1 MVFPLGDDNRDRKGW
16 PVVNIGLIA
25 ANIFVFV
32 VFQGMGTNEKFTMA
46 FSTVPA
52 EIISGRDVV
61 TDARVEE
68 IPSSTGRP
76 IRVKVPG
83 LEPTPIPVYFTLLT
97 AMFMHGGLMHLAGNM
112 WFLWIF
118 GDNIEDD
125 LGRVRYIVF
134 YLLTGLVASLSH
146 VLLNMSGE
154 SSQIPSLG
162 ASGAISGV
170 MGAYLWL
177 HSHRQVTVLL
187 FRIITQVPGFVAVGL
202 WFLFQLATGLN
213 LLGGM
218 ETGGIA
224 YSAHIGG
231 FIAGAILA
239 KPFMIG
245 RPRPAANDSL
255 DNRPRRGW

>member
-1 MVFPLGDDNRDRKGW
+1 VR
-16 PVVNIGLIA
+16 
-25 ANIFVFV
+25 
-32 VFQGMGTNEKFTMA
+32 
-46 FSTVPA
+46 
-52 EIISGRDVV
+52 V
-61 TDARVEE
+61 T
-68 IPSSTGRP
+68 
-76 IRVKVPG
+76 VPG

-97 AMFMHGGLMHLAGNM
+97 AMFMHGGLMHLGGNM

-146 VLLNMSGE
+146 VFLNMSGE

-170 MGAYLWL
+170 MGAYLLL
-177 HSHRQVTVLL
+177 HTHRQVTVLL
-187 FRIITQVPGFVAVGL
+187 FRIVTQVPGFVAVGL
-202 WFLFQLATGLN
+202 WFVFQIISGFG

-218 ETGGIA
+218 ETGGVA

-231 FIAGAILA
+231 FIAGAALA

-245 RPRPAANDSL
+245 RAVPAAYEPAAYGS
-255 DNRPRRGW
+255 RRGW